1 MTELA
6 DVINVTVNV
15 ADTQITRTG
24 FGTPLIFSLI
34 SSAVFPE
41 RGRVYPN
48 LAAVAVDFAATT
60 KVYKA
65 ANAIFSQKRAPT
77 KIKVGRRD
85 AGDASHTAALNAI
98 EAEDSDFYCVL
109 TDYKL
114 SAAIVEIAAWTEAK
128 TKIFAA
134 SSEDADV
141 LDSGVATDV
150 ASLLKAAGY
159 NRTLYNWHH
168 QAGVDVTGAAYTV
181 TGGVATIT
189 QAAHGLKVGDPVTFS
204 NSTGASID
212 GDNTVVSV
220 PTSGTYTVATTAV
233 DEAGPVTVDYFA
245 RYTFPECA
253 WAGYMLPS
261 YPGSETWKFKALTG
275 VVPVPKTILTPTEEF
290 NALAKNANLYTAL
303 AGVGHTHEGV
313 MASGRFIDIQ
323 RGIDWI
329 KARIS
334 EAIATRLLNSQKV
347 PYTDAGMAVFEG
359 DIANV
364 LDLAVTMGILGPIL
378 DNSGDYYRITIPKV
392 ADQLAADR
400 AARTVKGITIQAQMA
415 GAVHSLDITVNAQ
428 I

>member
-24 FGTPLIFSLI
+24 FGTPLIFSLV
-34 SSAVFPE
+34 ANTVFPE
-41 RGRVYPN
+41 RVRVYPN

-85 AGDASHTAALNAI
+85 VGDASHTAALNAI

-114 SAAIVEIAAWTEAK
+114 SAEIVEIAAWTEAR

-134 SSEDADV
+134 SSEDVDV

-150 ASLLKAAGY
+150 ASLLNLAGY
-159 NRTLYNWHH
+159 NRTLYEWHH

-181 TGGVATIT
+181 TSGVATIT
-189 QAAHGLKVGDPVTFS
+189 QAAHGLNVGDPITFS
-204 NSTGASID
+204 GSTGASID
-212 GDNTVVSV
+212 GNNTVASV

-233 DEAGPVTVDYFA
+233 DEAGPVTVNYFA

-253 WAGYMLPS
+253 WSGYMLPS
-261 YPGSETWKFKALTG
+261 DPGSETWKFKALAG
-275 VVPVPKTILTPTEEF
+275 VVPVPKTILTPTEEA
-290 NALAKNANLYTAL
+290 NALAKNANLYTPL
-303 AGVGHTHEGV
+303 AGVGHTHEGN

-329 KARIS
+329 EARIA
-334 EAIATRLLNSQKV
+334 EEIANRVLNTPKV
-347 PYTDAGMAVFEG
+347 PYSDAGMAIFEG
-359 DIANV
+359 DIAKV
-364 LDLAVTMGILGPIL
+364 LDLAVTNGILGPIL
-378 DNSGDYYRITIPKV
+378 DGSGDFYRITIPKV
-392 ADQLAADR
+392 ATQLTADR
-400 AARTVKGITIQAQMA
+400 AARTVKGITVQAQMA
-415 GAVHSLDITVNAQ
+415 GAVHSLNITVNAA